1 MESAERESLR
11 AAFRTAVLTRLAEA
25 AAAVAATSGRA
36 VVVGEFIPELERQVN
51 AALASIRAGEKVSR
65 FSAAE
70 LAEREALA
78 WEVVGELRTSLGGVS
93 A

>member
-1 MESAERESLR
+1 MEAAERESLR
-11 AAFRTAVLTRLAEA
+11 AALRTAVLTRLAEA
-25 AAAVAATSGRA
+25 AAAVAATSGRTVA
-36 VVVGEFIPELERQVN
+36 VGEFIPELEQQVN
-51 AALASIRAGEKVSR
+51 AALVSVRTGEKVSR

-78 WEVVGELRTSLGGVS
+78 WEVVGELRTSLGDVP